1 MLGAGLA
8 ATGNRL
14 VVARTLAD
22 AGLARP
28 WSVFVGSETAGLTAL
43 RDLGYPSTLMPMA
56 LNKRPIPIFDQDIAE
71 AILEHRNTLGS
82 ASSRSMVIQQDTPGT
97 TEVLDVVVVDGNAIA
112 SSVAGKSVLR
122 QESALR
128 LAEQAAVALD
138 AQIIGVRIAQVS
150 AGVVV
155 WDVDPVPEFRHYN
168 QIGPLSVA
176 EAIARLVAKRHPE
189 LSTGAAG
196 MGNTRGHDRSA
207 LIEESTRGVVLT
219 A

>member
-1 MLGAGLA
+1 M
-8 ATGNRL
+8 
-14 VVARTLAD
+14 
-22 AGLARP
+22 
-28 WSVFVGSETAGLTAL
+28 
-43 RDLGYPSTLMPMA
+43 
-56 LNKRPIPIFDQDIAE
+56 
-71 AILEHRNTLGS
+71 
-82 ASSRSMVIQQDTPGT
+82 
-97 TEVLDVVVVDGNAIA
+97 LDVVVVDGNAIA

-189 LSTGAAG
+189 LSTSAG